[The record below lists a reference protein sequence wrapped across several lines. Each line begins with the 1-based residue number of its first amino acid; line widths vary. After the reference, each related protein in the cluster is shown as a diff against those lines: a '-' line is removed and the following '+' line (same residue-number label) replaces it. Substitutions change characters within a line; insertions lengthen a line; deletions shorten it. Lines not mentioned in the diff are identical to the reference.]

1 MMVNFD
7 VPCHKGGLTVS
18 PSIPCGYYEE
28 VPSYNAVPA
37 PPTFLL
43 VALGVAVL
51 LAKKRGGF

>member
-1 MMVNFD
+1 MVNFN
-7 VPCHKGGLTVS
+7 VECSEGGLTVS

-28 VPSYNAVPA
+28 VPSYNAVPV

-51 LAKKRGGF
+51 LAKKRGVTK